1 MYENSILT
9 GGPDFDPGTW
19 NMVAH
24 DDTSREIGF
33 GRKYPDADRSDG
45 KYATYCLDDFLVW
58 NDYILSQAEIVQLY
72 NSY

>member
-1 MYENSILT
+1 
-9 GGPDFDPGTW
+9 
-19 NMVAH
+19 MVAH

-45 KYATYCLDDFLVW
+45 KYATYCLDEFLVW
-58 NDYILSQAEIVQLY
+58 NDYTLSEAEIVQLY